1 MLKKIGRSRLVRSML
16 ARLATAYLRLVRATS
31 QFVTEPADLQARI
44 GPELPVI
51 AAMWHG
57 QHLMIHYAWPKGA
70 RIAALISRH
79 GDGEINAIAL
89 ERLGVTPIRGS
100 GGSPEKMR
108 RRGGALALRE
118 MLRALA
124 GGTTMVLTAD
134 IPKVSRVA
142 GPGIVALAQRSGRP
156 IYPVAVV
163 TSRRID
169 MNSWDHA
176 SIGLPFSKG
185 AIVVGDAIRIGLEA
199 TDADLE
205 TARLA
210 VENGLNEVHR
220 RAYELVGSRDPGA
233 KSPEPNLAAAPA
245 PEGASP

>member
-1 MLKKIGRSRLVRSML
+1 MLRKIGRSRFVRSML
-16 ARLATAYLRLVRATS
+16 ARLATGYLRLVRATS
-31 QFVTEPADLQARI
+31 RFVTEPADLEARI

-70 RIAALISRH
+70 RVSALISRH
-79 GDGEINAIAL
+79 GDGEINAMAL

-108 RRGGALALRE
+108 KRGGALALRE

-124 GGTTMVLTAD
+124 GGSTMVLTAD

-169 MNSWDHA
+169 LNSWDHA
-176 SIGLPFSKG
+176 SIGLPFSRG
-185 AIVVGDAIRIGLEA
+185 AIVVGDPIRVGPEA
-199 TDADLE
+199 SPADLE
-205 TARLA
+205 AARLA
-210 VENGLNEVHR
+210 VETGLNEVHR
-220 RAYELVGSRDPGA
+220 RAFGLVGSHDPGA
-233 KSPEPNLAAAPA
+233 IAHPPKPSALPA
-245 PEGASP
+245 SGSART